1 MVTPLSI
8 FLILMIFI
16 MLVNFRKEVT
26 GILILV
32 ITDMLGTSRKERD
45 MMLNSGD
52 TAWMLISTALVI
64 LMTVPGVAMFYS
76 GLTKRENVLNTIF
89 LSFVSLGIVSLL
101 WFLFGY
107 GLIFSGDISGIIGSS
122 HVGISLINLGSA
134 SKYAPTIPEGL
145 FAIFQMTFAA
155 ITVALISGA
164 VVERIKFSS
173 WILFI
178 PLWFALVYV
187 PVAHWVWGGGFLQ
200 NVGVHDFAG
209 GIVVHITSGIAAL
222 ALALVTGPRYD
233 QKLMPHHLGY
243 SVIGTGLLW
252 FGWFG
257 FNAGSALSAGSLAV
271 NAMIVTNTSAA
282 AGMIGWIL
290 MDRLKTGKPTLLG
303 ALSGAVTGL
312 ASITPAAG
320 FVDIGASTVTGLVAA
335 VICYLAVSW
344 LKPAAEYDDAL
355 DVFGIHGVSGII
367 GTLGV
372 GLFAVPALNPSLTS
386 GGLLTGS
393 TSLLVSQL
401 IGVVTVTVY
410 TFIVTYLL
418 AMLLMKFNG
427 LRVEREEEIQGLDI
441 NLHEETGYRLT

>member
-1 MVTPLSI
+1 
-8 FLILMIFI
+8 
-16 MLVNFRKEVT
+16 
-26 GILILV
+26 
-32 ITDMLGTSRKERD
+32 
-45 MMLNSGD
+45 MLNSGD

-107 GLIFSGDISGIIGSS
+107 GLIFGGDVSGIIGS
-122 HVGISLINLGSA
+122 HQVGISLINLGSA

-200 NVGVHDFAG
+200 NLGVHDFAG

-257 FNAGSALSAGSLAV
+257 FNAGSALSAGSLAA

-303 ALSGAVTGL
+303 ALSGAVAGL

-320 FVDIGASTVTGLVAA
+320 FVDIGASIVTGLVAA

-344 LKPAAEYDDAL
+344 LKPAAGYDDAL

-410 TFIVTYLL
+410 TFVVTYIL
-418 AMLLMKFNG
+418 AMLLMKFKG